1 MLDALLAASLSC
13 EDPVAVEAW
22 CPAVLRASSLRAG
35 PWPLPLGTVND
46 INHKT
51 LVNSK
56 PLGEPTSLHQPTR
69 GVNTNRP
76 GGAHRGG
83 HLSCPRDATSPV
95 PASQASSRDQ
105 GDRAG
110 GEQGLSFQGDLPPLC
125 HHEVFRERD
134 HPQRDKAS
142 LKGGGGPSSTPS
154 LMPTPS
160 APRASRDT
168 PASGQESL

>member
-1 MLDALLAASLSC
+1 MLDALLAESLSC

-76 GGAHRGG
+76 GGAHRGV
-83 HLSCPRDATSPV
+83 TSPV

-168 PASGQESL
+168 PAPGQESL

>member
-76 GGAHRGG
+76 GGAHRGV
-83 HLSCPRDATSPV
+83 TSPV
-95 PASQASSRDQ
+95 S
-105 GDRAG
+105 GM
-110 GEQGLSFQGDLPPLC
+110 PPLLSPP
-125 HHEVFRERD
+125 HRRLPGTKATGREEN
-134 HPQRDKAS
+134 KACPSKGTS
-142 LKGGGGPSSTPS
+142 L
-154 LMPTPS
+154 PS
-160 APRASRDT
+160 AIMRSFARGIT
-168 PASGQESL
+168 PKEIRPL